1 MISLEWAEPVSSV
14 LNVVKLLTIDLEIL
28 RFNCVAALS
37 MPARY
42 FWKFTMIFVL
52 LAAMAAVHTGF
63 VITRHMSQFN
73 GRMPTLIRAI
83 GSLFM
88 ASFIS
93 LVMIILEPLQ
103 CLLHPNGEWTL
114 RPYPTV
120 VCWNSADH
128 KKDGN

>member
-1 MISLEWAEPVSSV
+1 MVSIAFGQMVTVTQTLGFLDVISVEWAEPVSSV

-42 FWKFTMIFVL
+42 FGKFTMIFVL

-73 GRMPTLIRAI
+73 GRMPTLIRTI
-83 GSLFM
+83 GFLFM
-88 ASFIS
+88 VSFIS
-93 LVMIILEPLQ
+93 LVIRL
-103 CLLHPNGEWTL
+103 
-114 RPYPTV
+114 
-120 VCWNSADH
+120 VCW
-128 KKDGN
+128 